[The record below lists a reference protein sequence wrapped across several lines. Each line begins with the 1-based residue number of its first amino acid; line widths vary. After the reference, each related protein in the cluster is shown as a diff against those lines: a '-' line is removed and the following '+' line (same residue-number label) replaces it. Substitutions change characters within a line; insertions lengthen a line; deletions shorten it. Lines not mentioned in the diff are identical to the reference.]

1 MQHLGLLCNQ
11 GLGLGLGLFRASSVI
26 VISLTSLSI
35 AKISAL
41 FLVLGLLRY
50 GRECTRVKRCV
61 YYVIIACIMRFIVVI
76 GGTSE
81 VCITKQLSNADNVR
95 VRVLGRQ

>member
-1 MQHLGLLCNQ
+1 MQSRVRVRVRALE
-11 GLGLGLGLFRASSVI
+11 LGLGFFRVCSVI
-26 VISLTSLSI
+26 VISLTSSSI

-61 YYVIIACIMRFIVVI
+61 HYVIHRCDYYCLHYAIHCCDWWN
-76 GGTSE
+76 E
-81 VCITKQLSNADNVR
+81 
-95 VRVLGRQ
+95 